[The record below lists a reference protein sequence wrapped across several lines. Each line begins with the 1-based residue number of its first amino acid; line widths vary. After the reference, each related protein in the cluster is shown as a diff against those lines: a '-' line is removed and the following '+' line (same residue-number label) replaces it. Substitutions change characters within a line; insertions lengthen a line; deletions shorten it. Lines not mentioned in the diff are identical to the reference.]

1 MGEVSYKGHR
11 YPAEIIAHCVWLY
24 HRFPLSFR
32 EVEELLLVRGMIVS
46 YETIAMRDPGAHH
59 RGGPC
64 RCAWAGRHLDSRRNL
79 AALVGGSAGNHAGG
93 GSQDQTIPNLD
104 KRGRSDPVS
113 DERAPIAHF
122 LHS

>member
-46 YETIAMRDPGAHH
+46 YETIALRQNRCSRSEICGDGVRSVSVEVRPTATKVNVIPTTW
-59 RGGPC
+59 RRLRIIRAELTIGGK
-64 RCAWAGRHLDSRRNL
+64 A
-79 AALVGGSAGNHAGG
+79 V
-93 GSQDQTIPNLD
+93 
-104 KRGRSDPVS
+104 RSWQASHEP
-113 DERAPIAHF
+113 
-122 LHS
+122 

>member
-46 YETIAMRDPGAHH
+46 YETIRSRSGKSGNSRSWSISSPPG
-59 RGGPC
+59 
-64 RCAWAGRHLDSRRNL
+64 
-79 AALVGGSAGNHAGG
+79 
-93 GSQDQTIPNLD
+93 
-104 KRGRSDPVS
+104 
-113 DERAPIAHF
+113 
-122 LHS
+122 